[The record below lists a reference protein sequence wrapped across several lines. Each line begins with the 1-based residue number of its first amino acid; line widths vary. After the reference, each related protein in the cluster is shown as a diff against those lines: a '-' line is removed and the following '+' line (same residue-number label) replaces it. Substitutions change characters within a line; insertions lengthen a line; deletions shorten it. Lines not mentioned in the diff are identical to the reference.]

1 VPRIDQPH
9 AVLYTT
15 SVPQSFFESLQKE
28 SLSDG
33 FVSRLLVFNSKSDPE
48 TNEAARELPPEEI
61 IAEAKWWNDYKPGGN
76 LSGVNPQPRV
86 MSWTPEARNILR
98 DLEIIA
104 RTETKSGRETA
115 TLWTRAA
122 EKARKLAIL
131 HAVSLDYEAV
141 TVGIASAD
149 WGCWLSHF
157 LTARMEWLAKDWV
170 SENQHEATL
179 KRILRTINEA
189 GPDGISLT
197 QLFRK
202 LQFIPYR
209 MRDDM
214 IKDLRATG
222 QLIEEKQAT
231 GGRQRLIF
239 KTQSPG

>member
-1 VPRIDQPH
+1 
-9 AVLYTT
+9 
-15 SVPQSFFESLQKE
+15 
-28 SLSDG
+28 
-33 FVSRLLVFNSKSDPE
+33 
-48 TNEAARELPPEEI
+48 
-61 IAEAKWWNDYKPGGN
+61 
-76 LSGVNPQPRV
+76 
-86 MSWTPEARNILR
+86 
-98 DLEIIA
+98 LEIIA

-131 HAVSLDYEAV
+131 HAVSMDYEAV

-197 QLFRK
+197 ILFRK
-202 LQFIPYR
+202 LQHIPTR
-209 MRDDM
+209 LRDDF
-214 IKDLRATG
+214 LRSLKETG
-222 QLIEEKQAT
+222 QIIEEKQT
-231 GGRQRLIF
+231 SGGRPRLVY
-239 KTQSPG
+239 KTKFAG